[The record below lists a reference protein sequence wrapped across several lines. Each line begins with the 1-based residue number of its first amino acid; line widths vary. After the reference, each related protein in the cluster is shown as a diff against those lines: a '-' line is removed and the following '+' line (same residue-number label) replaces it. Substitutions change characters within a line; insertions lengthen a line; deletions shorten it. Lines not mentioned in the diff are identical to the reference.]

1 MNINRLD
8 PYADVSAVQDRLNRL
23 LEEAQ
28 APPREGRTP
37 NPRIWRP
44 PVDIYEAADEVRIY
58 LDLPGL
64 QRESINIHLTGENL
78 TVHGERRQE
87 KREGSL
93 AVHVERAEGAFHRS
107 FTLGIPLQADNVQA
121 SYRDGVLV
129 ITLPKAET
137 VKPRKV
143 EVEWDA
149 GAGER
154 VAGRAREIKGAVTDK
169 VSDEMA
175 GNGESLKGKTRQ
187 KVARASKPMK
197 G

>member
-8 PYADVSAVQDRLNRL
+8 PHADVSAVQDRLNRL

-28 APPREGRTP
+28 ALPREGRAP

-44 PVDIYEAADEVRIY
+44 PVDIYETADEVRIY

-64 QRESINIHLTGENL
+64 QQESINIHLTGETL
-78 TVHGERRQE
+78 TVNGERRQE
-87 KREGSL
+87 QREGSL
-93 AVHVERAEGAFHRS
+93 AVHAERVEGAFHRS
-107 FTLGIPLQADNVQA
+107 FTLGIPVQVDNVQA

-143 EVEWDA
+143 EVELEA
-149 GAGER
+149 VAGEP
-154 VAGRAREIKGAVTDK
+154 VAGKTLETGGAVTGK
-169 VSDEMA
+169 VSDEVA
-175 GNGESLKGKTRQ
+175 GRGEPLKKKPPQ
-187 KVARASKPMK
+187 KARRPASR
-197 G
+197 